1 MSLRKKSIR
10 GVFWVFTQ
18 QFGNQAVHFV
28 VSVFLARILL
38 PEDFG
43 LIGMIAVFMAL
54 SQVLL
59 NSGLTQSII
68 RQTNPTQI
76 DYSTV
81 FFFNLGGGIILYG
94 VLFMCAGLIADFY
107 SQPRLTDIIRVAG
120 LSLIINAFGAVQFTR
135 LTKQM
140 DFKTQM
146 MVSVP
151 SLIVSGIV
159 GVSLA
164 LMDFGVWAL
173 VYMGLVQAI
182 MSTAQIWIRSNWMP
196 SLHFSKERFRY
207 HFGFSYK
214 LGISGLINTLYANLY
229 PIVIGKYFAPA
240 QVGFFTRAE
249 SMKNL
254 PVSNISRALNK
265 VTYPLFAQIQ
275 DDNPRLKR
283 VYKMLM
289 QAVVFVLA
297 PVMVYLMVVAEP
309 LFRLLLTEKWL
320 PAVPYFQI
328 LCVSGILYPLHS
340 YNLNIL
346 NVKGRSDLFL
356 KLEVIKKFFG
366 VIMIVVTIKY
376 GILVLIWGQ
385 LISSFVALIISSH
398 YSGNFIKY
406 RLYDQLKDIAPSLLL
421 AAFTGI
427 VVWSM
432 DLNLFVGLNDGFRIF
447 ISGAIGFI
455 LFLGTSHI
463 FKFEAYLTVFSL

>member
-182 MSTAQIWIRSNWMP
+182 MSTAQIWIRSKWIP
-196 SLHFSKERFRY
+196 SLSFSKERFRY
-207 HFGFSYK
+207 HFEFSYK

-249 SMKNL
+249 SMRNL
-254 PVSNISRALNK
+254 PVSNISSAMNK
-265 VTYPLFAQIQ
+265 VTYPLFAQIK
-275 DDNPRLKR
+275 DDNHRLRR

-289 QAVVFVLA
+289 QSIIFVLA
-297 PVMVYLMVVAEP
+297 PVLVYLMVVAEP
-309 LFRLLLTEKWL
+309 LFRLLFTEKWV

-328 LCVSGILYPLHS
+328 LCISGILYPLHS

-356 KLEVIKKFFG
+356 KLEVIKIFLG
-366 VIMIVVTIKY
+366 IIVIVISFRY
-376 GILVLIWGQ
+376 GIIALLWGQ
-385 LISSFVALIISSH
+385 LVSSVLALIINSY
-398 YSGNFIKY
+398 YSGNFINYK
-406 RLYDQLKDIAPSLLL
+406 LFDQLKDIAPTIFL
-421 AAFTGI
+421 ASATG
-427 VVWSM
+427 VVAWAL
-432 DLNLFVGLNDGFRIF
+432 DTNL
-447 ISGAIGFI
+447 
-455 LFLGTSHI
+455 
-463 FKFEAYLTVFSL
+463 